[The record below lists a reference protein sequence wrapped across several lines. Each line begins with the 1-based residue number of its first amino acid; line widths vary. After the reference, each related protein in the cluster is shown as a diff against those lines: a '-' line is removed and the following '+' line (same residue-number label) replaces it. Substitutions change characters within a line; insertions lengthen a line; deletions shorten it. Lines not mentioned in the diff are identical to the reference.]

1 MLGQIA
7 LFALISTN
15 VIKCLFTCVNLQV
28 FFNDWMSEW
37 NGFILNFSILKN
49 LRNNNLQK
57 LCLMSSTQGIRLV
70 FCFDKN

>member
-1 MLGQIA
+1 MR
-7 LFALISTN
+7 
-15 VIKCLFTCVNLQV
+15 KFTS